1 MAYLDCPASARTA
14 HDHLHASPCERYKP
28 TPVDV
33 AHSYSTA
40 VLNWIALL
48 ILIVSVS
55 AAIIGRLFVRSRIP
69 EQGWFADP
77 PRAATTLSVVGTM
90 TAVLL
95 AFVIFFSLQSYQHAS
110 DGASVEA
117 VAVTELH
124 DVADVLEGH
133 SGRALHGGLICYSRA
148 VISDEWPAM
157 GAGKS
162 SEVVLAWVE
171 TIGRDFE
178 GIEPTSAKQE
188 AAYAQW
194 FDQQAQRREG
204 RRARLAEATASV
216 PPPLWFVLGVGAWAV
231 VAYMCLQADRR
242 EGRLIQ
248 AAPIGLVAT
257 LVTSG
262 LLVVFLLDHPYADWS
277 GNIQPTEMRRTLSYI
292 DDGHPAP
299 CDERGN
305 PT

>member
-1 MAYLDCPASARTA
+1 MLT
-14 HDHLHASPCERYKP
+14 
-28 TPVDV
+28 
-33 AHSYSTA
+33 
-40 VLNWIALL
+40 WIALL
-48 ILIVSVS
+48 ILVVIVS
-55 AAIIGRLFVRSRIP
+55 AAIFGRLFVRSRIP

-95 AFVIFFSLQSYQHAS
+95 AFVIFFSLQSYQNARN
-110 DGASVEA
+110 GASVEGVA
-117 VAVTELH
+117 VAELH
-124 DVADVLEGH
+124 EVADVLEGS

-148 VISDEWPAM
+148 VVFDEWPAM
-157 GAGKS
+157 KAGKS
-162 SEVVLAWVE
+162 SEAVLAWVE
-171 TIGRDFE
+171 TMGREFE
-178 GIEPTSAKQE
+178 GIEPTTAKQE

-216 PPPLWFVLGVGAWAV
+216 PPPLWFALGVGALSV

-248 AAPIGLVAT
+248 AVPIGLVAA

-262 LLVVFLLDHPYADWS
+262 LLVVFLFDHPYADWN
-277 GNIQPTEMRRTLSYI
+277 GNIQPTEMRRTLSLI